1 MTADSGGIA
10 TEVQETM
17 AGRKIQRPG
26 FVSGAAEA
34 ARELMRESSKLRC
47 NNCSGR
53 MGLGIISA
61 KVYMR
66 DKWWWHACRF
76 CSKRCRDEFF
86 RNQAEEMNERPAT
99 TESDRDNPNHNRD

>member
-1 MTADSGGIA
+1 MCAIA

-17 AGRKIQRPG
+17 ARRSIQRPG

-86 RNQAEEMNERPAT
+86 RNQAEEMKR
-99 TESDRDNPNHNRD
+99 S